1 MATETRTVHFTF
13 DPALKAYLAWL
24 GDRDFDGAEYATFA
38 AGYRARV
45 DEEAP
50 PADDHDG
57 H

>member
-45 DEEAP
+45 DEDAP